1 MKSSWGKSTNDD
13 GVVNKIWC
21 VVCKEFGTAWRLT
34 SYESKL
40 ELMRGYYDVTPG
52 SGYVNFCRKYNSTSV
67 TFTVLSPKILWLAH
81 LACRSH
87 IYKISSSCDKK
98 KRISNPGHDT

>member
-1 MKSSWGKSTNDD
+1 MGKEHNDD

-40 ELMRGYYDVTPG
+40 ELMHGYYDVMSG
-52 SGYVNFCRKYNSTSV
+52 SAMYCNYQLHSLCIFSALT
-67 TFTVLSPKILWLAH
+67 
-81 LACRSH
+81 
-87 IYKISSSCDKK
+87 
-98 KRISNPGHDT
+98 